1 MRKRIP
7 SSRRNER
14 SGVFRDVALELERLV
29 DLHVARLEG
38 AVGRSTESLLDV
50 GLVEVR
56 LDVLHLFVAEG
67 TVLAVAVAL
76 ETDLQVKVET
86 GQRLPE
92 RRKRGGKEGG

>member
-1 MRKRIP
+1 
-7 SSRRNER
+7 
-14 SGVFRDVALELERLV
+14 VFRDVALELERLV

-76 ETDLQVKVET
+76 ETDLQVKVEN
-86 GQRLPE
+86 GQHQSEKRREEEE
-92 RRKRGGKEGG
+92 RAG